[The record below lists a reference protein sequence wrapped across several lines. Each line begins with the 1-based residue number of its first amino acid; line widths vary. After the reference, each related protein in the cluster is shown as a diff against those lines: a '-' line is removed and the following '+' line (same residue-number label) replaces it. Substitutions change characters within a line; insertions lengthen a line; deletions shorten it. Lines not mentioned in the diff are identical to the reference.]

1 MDAVWIL
8 ATEEVGHFGLN
19 FNLLETNIIN
29 LAIVIAILVYF
40 GKGVLGKTLGDRQAA
55 IATEIK
61 EAEDRKQ
68 AAATRLADEQQKL
81 AKAQEEAKR
90 IVTDAEVRAKQAK
103 EQILAQA
110 KVEIER
116 LKATAGQDTLAQ
128 EERVSLEVRQRIA
141 ELALKQVESELQ
153 QRVATNQSAQQQ
165 LIDRSLALLGG
176 N

>member
-8 ATEEVGHFGLN
+8 ATEEAGHFGLN
-19 FNLLETNIIN
+19 FNLFETNIIN
-29 LAIVIAILVYF
+29 LAIVIGILVYF
-40 GKGVLGKTLGDRQAA
+40 GKGVLGKILGDRQAA
-55 IATEIK
+55 IATEVK
-61 EAEDRKQ
+61 EAEERKQ
-68 AAATRLADEQQKL
+68 TAAARLADEQQKL
-81 AKAQEEAKR
+81 AQAQEEAKR
-90 IVTDAEVRAKQAK
+90 IISEAEVRAKQAR

-110 KVEIER
+110 QVEIER

-141 ELALKQVESELQ
+141 ELALEQVEAELAH
-153 QRVATNQSAQQQ
+153 RIAPNQSAQQQ

>member
-8 ATEEVGHFGLN
+8 ATEEAGHFGLN

-29 LAIVIAILVYF
+29 LAIVIGILVYF

-68 AAATRLADEQQKL
+68 AAAARLADEQQKL

-90 IVTDAEVRAKQAK
+90 IVSDAEVRAKQAK

-110 KVEIER
+110 QVEIER

-128 EERVSLEVRQRIA
+128 EERVSLEIRQRIA
-141 ELALKQVESELQ
+141 ELALKQVETELQ
-153 QRVATNQSAQQQ
+153 QRVASSQSAQQQ

>member
-29 LAIVIAILVYF
+29 LAIVIGILIYF

-61 EAEDRKQ
+61 EAEERKQ
-68 AAATRLADEQQKL
+68 TAAARLADEQQKL
-81 AKAQEEAKR
+81 AQAKEEAKR
-90 IVTDAEVRAKQAK
+90 IVSDAEIRAKQAK

-141 ELALKQVESELQ
+141 ELALKQVEIELE
-153 QRVATNQSAQQQ
+153 QRVASNQSAQQQ

>member
-8 ATEEVGHFGLN
+8 AMEEAGQFGLN
-19 FNLLETNIIN
+19 LNLFETNIIN
-29 LAIVIAILVYF
+29 LAIVIGILVYF
-40 GKGVLGKTLGDRQAA
+40 GRGVLGKILGDRQTA
-55 IATEIK
+55 IATEVK
-61 EAEDRKQ
+61 EAEERKQ
-68 AAATRLADEQQKL
+68 TAAARLADEQQKL
-81 AKAQEEAKR
+81 AQAQEEAKR
-90 IVTDAEVRAKQAK
+90 IIREAEIRAKQAK

-141 ELALKQVESELQ
+141 ELALEQVEAELA
-153 QRVATNQSAQQQ
+153 QRIAPNQSAQQQ